1 MYGSGVSA
9 GGGGGGGS
17 GGTSPRATGWG
28 NYRDTQ
34 YTSASPLLIPAN
46 TRTLLPNNAGVKD
59 ESQLPED
66 MVTFYNQVTSRIL
79 ATNGS
84 DFIITARVRVRPTN
98 EEATMVMLQVEIGSA
113 GSPVVIETGQRT
125 LPWGINVESAM
136 NFTFSGYAL
145 DTFAATGA
153 RMFITSDGPIEV
165 YGVSYVIKRT
175 HKGV

>member
-9 GGGGGGGS
+9 GGGGGGA
-17 GGTSPRATGWG
+17 GGVSPRATGWG

-34 YTSASPLLIPAN
+34 FTSAAPLSIAAN
-46 TRTLLPNNAGVKD
+46 TRTLIPNNAGIKD

-66 MVTFYNQVTSRIL
+66 MVTFYNQVTSRII

-84 DFIITARVRVRPTN
+84 DFIITARIRMRPTN
-98 EEATMVMLQVEIGSA
+98 ENATMVKMELEIGTT
-113 GSPVVIETGQRT
+113 GNEIIIETAQRT
-125 LPWGINVESAM
+125 LPWGIGAESAM

-153 RMFITSDGPIEV
+153 RLFITSDGPIEL